1 MSREK
6 IVTPD
11 ALAKIAAQER
21 TAGRNVVLAHG
32 VFDLMH
38 LGHIRHLQEARSCGD
53 TLIVTLTTDRYV
65 NKGPG
70 RPVFSEQMR
79 AEMIAALEFVD
90 WVAINDAPTATPLLC
105 ALKPAVYVK
114 GVEYAEA
121 ADDVTGG
128 ILEEREAV
136 EAGGGRIHFTDDIT
150 FSSSSLIN
158 QHLGIYD
165 EELRGY
171 LDRIRT
177 AGLRDDLVSL
187 INRIGNFHVVLVGD
201 TIIDEYQYVE
211 PLGKSPK
218 ENMIATR
225 VRGRELFAG
234 GVIAAANHVAGF
246 CETVEV
252 VTCLGQD
259 ESFEELVRQS
269 LKPNVILHVVPIA
282 GRPTVRKCRFIENGY
297 LRKLFEVYHFDETP
311 IHGEEE
317 AALDHM
323 VRQVA
328 SSADVVIA
336 TDFGHGMITPR
347 IVTALEDSAKFLA
360 VNTQTNSANH
370 GYNLITRYARA
381 DYICIDAMEARLA
394 MADKFSD
401 MSDMIVEKLV
411 KRVDCPQLIVTRG
424 KFGCTTYSRTT
435 GLHDIPSFTKT
446 VVDTVGAGDAF
457 LSVTSPLVAAG
468 GRMDQVGF
476 IGNAAGAMKVGIVGH
491 RRSVEKV
498 PLVKYITALLK

>member
-6 IVTPD
+6 IHSLDRLAELVGD
-11 ALAKIAAQER
+11 ARA
-21 TAGRNVVLAHG
+21 AGRNIVLAHG

-53 TLIVTLTTDRYV
+53 ALVVTLTADRHV

-70 RPVFSEQMR
+70 RPVFNQQMR

-90 WVAINDAPTATPLLC
+90 WVAINDAPTATPILRS
-105 ALKPAVYVK
+105 LKPSVYVK
-114 GVEYAEA
+114 GIEYAEA

-128 ILEEREAV
+128 IIEEREAV

-165 EELRGY
+165 EELRSY
-171 LDRIRT
+171 LDGIRT
-177 AGLRDDLVSL
+177 STLRNELVAL
-187 INRIGNFHVVLVGD
+187 IDSVSNLEVTLVGD

-225 VRGRELFAG
+225 FRDRELFAG

-246 CETVEV
+246 CAKVKV
-252 VTCLGQD
+252 VTCLGED
-259 ESFEELVRQS
+259 ESFEELVRHS
-269 LKPNVILHVVPIA
+269 LRPNVELHIVPIA
-282 GRPTVRKCRFIENGY
+282 GRPTVRKCRFIDSGY
-297 LRKLFEVYHFDETP
+297 LRKMFEVYTFDETP
-311 IHGEEE
+311 IHGAEE
-317 AALDHM
+317 ATLEAM
-323 VRQVA
+323 VRDICGA
-328 SSADVVIA
+328 ADVVIA

-347 IVTALEDSAKFLA
+347 IVDALQESAKFLA
-360 VNTQTNSANH
+360 VNTQTNSANL

-381 DYICIDAMEARLA
+381 DYICIDAPEARLA

-401 MSDMIVEKLV
+401 LSDMIVDKLAQ
-411 KRVDCPQLIVTRG
+411 RVDCPQLIVTRG
-424 KFGCTTYSRTT
+424 KQGCTTFSRHT

-457 LSVTSPLVAAG
+457 LAVTSPLVAAG
-468 GRMDQVGF
+468 GRMDHIGF

-491 RRSVEKV
+491 RRSVEKA